1 MCFLI
6 GNSDSEDD
14 LLVIKRQNHELEGQ
28 SMGDVDYK
36 LLDEAMNK
44 SAKKPLTKA
53 AIAKKVLKKNIIAN
67 KKVVFTDTGDV
78 SYLSCVYYV

>member
-1 MCFLI
+1 
-6 GNSDSEDD
+6 
-14 LLVIKRQNHELEGQ
+14 
-28 SMGDVDYK
+28 MGDVEYE

-67 KKVVFTDTGDV
+67 KKVMFTDTGDV
-78 SYLSCVYYV
+78 SLLSCVYYIMYSVFNYRWVDSLYMVSECFMQYSMRD

>member
-1 MCFLI
+1 
-6 GNSDSEDD
+6 
-14 LLVIKRQNHELEGQ
+14 
-28 SMGDVDYK
+28 MGDVEYE

-67 KKVVFTDTGDV
+67 KKVMFTDTGDV
-78 SYLSCVYYV
+78 SLLSCVYYIMYRVFNY

>member
-1 MCFLI
+1 
-6 GNSDSEDD
+6 
-14 LLVIKRQNHELEGQ
+14 
-28 SMGDVDYK
+28 MGDVEYG

-67 KKVVFTDTGDV
+67 KKVMFTDTGDV
-78 SYLSCVYYV
+78 SLLSCVYYIMYSVFNY

>member
-1 MCFLI
+1 
-6 GNSDSEDD
+6 
-14 LLVIKRQNHELEGQ
+14 
-28 SMGDVDYK
+28 MGDVEYE

-67 KKVVFTDTGDV
+67 KKVMFTDTGDV
-78 SYLSCVYYV
+78 SLLSCVY